1 MTWTLK
7 HIEHLEKTG
16 KIRGFKENNPKPA
29 VSKLPALKKLSPQKT
44 FIQMHLEDYCKSKD
58 IELETEYKFSERK
71 FRFDWC
77 ITDEKIA
84 VEYNG
89 IMSKKSRHTT
99 VTGYSKDMTKINLA
113 QSLGWTVYQYTPLN
127 YEDIVNDL
135 KIKRSGHR

>member
-1 MTWTLK
+1 MNWTRK
-7 HIEHLEKTG
+7 HIEHLARTG
-16 KIRGFKENNPKPA
+16 KIRGFKENNPGPKE
-29 VSKLPALKKLSPQKT
+29 KRLPAAKQLSPQKT
-44 FIQMHLEDYCKSKD
+44 FIQMHLEDYCENRNKR
-58 IELETEYKFSERK
+58 LEMEYRFAENRK

-77 ITDEKIA
+77 IPDEMIA

-89 IMSKKSRHTT
+89 IMSRKSRHTT

-135 KIKRSGHR
+135 PI